1 MNIIQSEH
9 KTDTVF
15 SSGCEG
21 LSNRVTETS
30 AMAEIPN
37 ERGCGFQQ
45 NIIALKWKVGD
56 SDLTSEPHAVGS
68 LWAEREKDMIVK
80 PTPTKM

>member
-30 AMAEIPN
+30 AMTEIPN
-37 ERGCGFQQ
+37 ERGCGFKQ
-45 NIIALKWKVGD
+45 NIIALK
-56 SDLTSEPHAVGS
+56 
-68 LWAEREKDMIVK
+68 
-80 PTPTKM
+80 